1 MESTSYSP
9 IRFSN
14 IVLSCISEK
23 GCDCAFDSVHDHT
36 LMHVISGDMLVED
49 RDGQHHVKPGECAFI
64 RRNKQA
70 VLHKRS
76 LSDGTPYK
84 SVAIAFPRK
93 FLMNFYHE
101 LDKKSLPGNAHRNNA
116 AIVTLAPS
124 VELSSLFS
132 SIIPYFGSGVTP
144 DDVWIKMKLREALY
158 AMLKSDKNLYASL
171 FDFTE
176 PWKIDILD
184 YLNENYM
191 YELSLS
197 DIAHYTGRS
206 LATLKRDFKKVS
218 DLTPARWLTAK
229 RLEKAREL
237 LRTGNDKVQDVMADV
252 GFTNLSHFSRIY
264 KETYGYP
271 PTQERMYCQTV

>member
-1 MESTSYSP
+1 MEASYNP

-23 GCDCAFDSVHDHT
+23 GLDCKFDSVHEHT
-36 LMHVISGDMLVED
+36 LMYVISGDMVVED

-70 VLHKRS
+70 VMHKRS

-93 FLMNFYHE
+93 YLMEFFNGM
-101 LDKKSLPGNAHRNNA
+101 DKKNLPSNAHRNNA
-116 AIVTLAPS
+116 AIVALPS
-124 VELSSLFS
+124 TVEFSSLFA
-132 SIIPYFGSGVTP
+132 SITPFFESNIVP
-144 DDVWIKMKLREALY
+144 DDTWIKMKLREALY
-158 AMLKSDKNLYASL
+158 AMLKADKNLYASL

-218 DLTPARWLTAK
+218 NLTPQKWITTK

-237 LRTGNDKVQDVMADV
+237 LRSGTDKVQDVMVDV
-252 GFTNLSHFSRIY
+252 GFNNLSHFSRIY

-271 PTQERMYCQTV
+271 PTSERIYNQSV

>member
-1 MESTSYSP
+1 MEASYNP

-23 GCDCAFDSVHDHT
+23 GLDCKFDSVHEHT
-36 LMHVISGDMLVED
+36 LMYVISGDMVVED

-70 VLHKRS
+70 VMHKRS

-93 FLMNFYHE
+93 YLMEFFNGM
-101 LDKKSLPGNAHRNNA
+101 DKKNLPSNAHRNNA
-116 AIVTLAPS
+116 AIVALPS
-124 VELSSLFS
+124 TVEFSSLFA
-132 SIIPYFGSGVTP
+132 SITPFFKSNVVP
-144 DDVWIKMKLREALY
+144 DDTWIKMKLREALY
-158 AMLKSDKNLYASL
+158 AMLKADKNLYASL

-218 DLTPARWLTAK
+218 NLTPQKWITTK

-237 LRTGNDKVQDVMADV
+237 LRSGTDKVQDVMVDV
-252 GFTNLSHFSRIY
+252 GFNNLSHFSRIY

-271 PTQERMYCQTV
+271 PTSERSYNQSV

>member
-1 MESTSYSP
+1 MEASYNP

-14 IVLSCISEK
+14 IVLSCISER
-23 GCDCAFDSVHDHT
+23 GLDCRFDSVHEHT
-36 LMHVISGDMLVED
+36 LMYVISGDMMVED

-70 VLHKRS
+70 VLHKRC

-93 FLMNFYHE
+93 FLMEFYNGM
-101 LDKKSLPGNAHRNNA
+101 DKKNLPANAHRNNA
-116 AIVTLAPS
+116 AIVALPSS
-124 VELSSLFS
+124 VEFSSLFA
-132 SIIPYFGSGVTP
+132 SITPYFESRVTP
-144 DDVWIKMKLREALY
+144 DDVWIDMKLREALY
-158 AMLKSDKNLYASL
+158 AMLKADKNLYASL

-218 DLTPARWLTAK
+218 DLTPQKWITAK

-237 LRTGNDKVQDVMADV
+237 LRSGTDKVQDVMADV
-252 GFTNLSHFSRIY
+252 GFNNLSHFSRIY
-264 KETYGYP
+264 KEAYGYP
-271 PTQERMYCQTV
+271 PTSERIYNQSV

>member
-1 MESTSYSP
+1 MEASYNP

-23 GCDCAFDSVHDHT
+23 GLDCKFDSIHEHT
-36 LMHVISGDMLVED
+36 LMYVISGDMVVED

-70 VLHKRS
+70 VMHKKS

-93 FLMNFYHE
+93 FLMEFFNGM
-101 LDKKSLPGNAHRNNA
+101 DKKNLPSNAHRSNA
-116 AIVTLAPS
+116 AIVALPS
-124 VELSSLFS
+124 TVEFSSLFA
-132 SIIPYFGSGVTP
+132 SITPFFESGVVP
-144 DDVWIKMKLREALY
+144 DDTWIKMKLREALY
-158 AMLKSDKNLYASL
+158 AMLKADKDLYASL

-218 DLTPARWLTAK
+218 NLTPQKWITTK

-237 LRTGNDKVQDVMADV
+237 LRSGTDKVQDVMVDV
-252 GFTNLSHFSRIY
+252 GFNNLSHFSRIY

-271 PTQERMYCQTV
+271 PTSERIYNQSV